1 MLAGIIACISL
12 AATVTNSS
20 LVAATNAILVHE
32 NTQNRVSL
40 FSVTNVVPV
49 KVVYPNAPAE
59 EFCVEDWA
67 EELAEE
73 AAQGLHL
80 RNGTIAVVVRVE
92 SYDNEYPALT
102 KLRAKF
108 RGIEFLRWHFPDL
121 SKDFSASCRVL
132 GCNRSDSDNQYV
144 AVLLFALKDI
154 QQGEQNGRQ

>member
-1 MLAGIIACISL
+1 MLAMRALTRIALRIKM
-12 AATVTNSS
+12 
-20 LVAATNAILVHE
+20 ATNA
-32 NTQNRVSL
+32 SL
-40 FSVTNVVPV
+40 QRSM
-49 KVVYPNAPAE
+49 
-59 EFCVEDWA
+59 
-67 EELAEE
+67 AEE

-132 GCNRSDSDNQYV
+132 VCNRSDSDDQYV
-144 AVLLFALKDI
+144 AVLSFALKDI
-154 QQGEQNGRQ
+154 QQGEQNERQ